1 MTPGILE
8 LDLHGKNTYQA
19 KVALEAAL
27 RRAGAGTYRIR
38 IIHGYHGGTVL
49 RDMVRREY
57 GAHPRVKRV
66 EGGFDPGITDLVLRE
81 FNLYKEGFPM
91 LFVCYPKCST
101 CQKAKAWL
109 DAHGVSVTVRD
120 IKTDRPTAE
129 ELRAWHARS
138 GLPLKR
144 FFNTSGLQYKA
155 LGLKDKLPTMT
166 EDEQLALL
174 ATDGMLVKRPLLVA
188 DDLVLVGFRE
198 KEWEERL

>member
-27 RRAGAGTYRIR
+27 LRAGAGTYRIR

-81 FNLYKEGFPM
+81 F
-91 LFVCYPKCST
+91 
-101 CQKAKAWL
+101 
-109 DAHGVSVTVRD
+109 
-120 IKTDRPTAE
+120 
-129 ELRAWHARS
+129 
-138 GLPLKR
+138 
-144 FFNTSGLQYKA
+144 
-155 LGLKDKLPTMT
+155 
-166 EDEQLALL
+166 
-174 ATDGMLVKRPLLVA
+174 
-188 DDLVLVGFRE
+188 
-198 KEWEERL
+198 

>member
-27 RRAGAGTYRIR
+27 RRAGAGTYRIH

-81 FNLYKEGFPM
+81 F
-91 LFVCYPKCST
+91 
-101 CQKAKAWL
+101 
-109 DAHGVSVTVRD
+109 
-120 IKTDRPTAE
+120 
-129 ELRAWHARS
+129 
-138 GLPLKR
+138 
-144 FFNTSGLQYKA
+144 
-155 LGLKDKLPTMT
+155 
-166 EDEQLALL
+166 
-174 ATDGMLVKRPLLVA
+174 
-188 DDLVLVGFRE
+188 
-198 KEWEERL
+198 

>member
-57 GAHPRVKRV
+57 GAPPRVKRV

-81 FNLYKEGFPM
+81 F
-91 LFVCYPKCST
+91 
-101 CQKAKAWL
+101 
-109 DAHGVSVTVRD
+109 
-120 IKTDRPTAE
+120 
-129 ELRAWHARS
+129 
-138 GLPLKR
+138 
-144 FFNTSGLQYKA
+144 
-155 LGLKDKLPTMT
+155 
-166 EDEQLALL
+166 
-174 ATDGMLVKRPLLVA
+174 
-188 DDLVLVGFRE
+188 
-198 KEWEERL
+198 

>member
-66 EGGFDPGITDLVLRE
+66 ESGFDPGITDLVLRE
-81 FNLYKEGFPM
+81 F
-91 LFVCYPKCST
+91 
-101 CQKAKAWL
+101 
-109 DAHGVSVTVRD
+109 
-120 IKTDRPTAE
+120 
-129 ELRAWHARS
+129 
-138 GLPLKR
+138 
-144 FFNTSGLQYKA
+144 
-155 LGLKDKLPTMT
+155 
-166 EDEQLALL
+166 
-174 ATDGMLVKRPLLVA
+174 
-188 DDLVLVGFRE
+188 
-198 KEWEERL
+198 